1 MLLVACGGGGD
12 NQTPK
17 NNNQLVNTSCPLGEI
32 NINGVCRFAENICT
46 AEGEK
51 TWVRGYL
58 DTVYLWYN
66 EIQDVNATHYSTPR
80 NYFDALLVKEK
91 DQFSYTLSKA
101 EAEGF
106 FESGLQLS
114 LGLLWA
120 YDENYSLRVRFVE
133 PNSLADQSGIKRGD
147 YLTSIN
153 NQYIS
158 TLNEQQIADALYPTV
173 NTAITLVLFDATT
186 GNQKQITITGQ
197 NIVTS
202 PVPYYTIISNPSTQQ
217 KIGYL
222 LFNDHIA
229 TASDKLIE
237 AVNTFKTQKINDLVL
252 DLRFNSG
259 GYIYIANEL
268 AAMIGGQKTQNKL
281 FQSYVYNNKY
291 APDYYYFEQQ
301 SYPSNT
307 LLPHLNLSRLFVLTT
322 PETCSASEAII
333 NNLSP
338 FMPVIKIGSQTCG
351 KPYGMEGANNCDTAY
366 FAITFKGENAYAQ
379 SVPTTGYTPNCEAY
393 ETLNHPLGSIE
404 EGLLAN
410 ALYYQQTGRCMTNNA
425 IQSKKMVNTAYLR
438 PLSKPLWQQNMLKK
452 DSK

>member
-1 MLLVACGGGGD
+1 MLLVACGGGGGD

-17 NNNQLVNTSCPLGEI
+17 NNNQLVSTSCPLGEI
-32 NINGVCRFAENICT
+32 KVNGVCRFAENICT

-66 EIQDVNATHYSTPR
+66 EIKDVNATNYSTPR

-91 DQFSYTLSKA
+91 DQFSYTMSKA

-114 LGLLWA
+114 LGILWA

-158 TLNEQQIADALYPTV
+158 TLNKQQIADALYPTA
-173 NTAITLVLFDATT
+173 NTAITLVLFNATT

-202 PVPYYTIISNPSTQQ
+202 PVPYYSVITNPNTQQ

-237 AVNTFKTQKINDLVL
+237 AVNTFKAQKINDLVL
-252 DLRFNSG
+252 DVLIVAVISILPTSLLR
-259 GYIYIANEL
+259 
-268 AAMIGGQKTQNKL
+268 
-281 FQSYVYNNKY
+281 
-291 APDYYYFEQQ
+291 
-301 SYPSNT
+301 
-307 LLPHLNLSRLFVLTT
+307 
-322 PETCSASEAII
+322 
-333 NNLSP
+333 
-338 FMPVIKIGSQTCG
+338 
-351 KPYGMEGANNCDTAY
+351 
-366 FAITFKGENAYAQ
+366 
-379 SVPTTGYTPNCEAY
+379 
-393 ETLNHPLGSIE
+393 
-404 EGLLAN
+404 
-410 ALYYQQTGRCMTNNA
+410 
-425 IQSKKMVNTAYLR
+425 
-438 PLSKPLWQQNMLKK
+438 
-452 DSK
+452 